1 MPRHRSV
8 VVTAAL
14 WVREQ
19 QHGADSAAFRA
30 ESPQLLHDLAMHRH
44 DPGLADF
51 VMLGAPTDRAVLEV
65 HIVPAERQDT
75 AQATPRA
82 PRQENQQTQERMDR
96 GRDRQQR
103 ANRALFDYGPLGVF
117 LGGNLVF
124 LHRVPGEER
133 LTPLVL
139 LAGPVQRGLGDPPM
153 SIEG

>member
-1 MPRHRSV
+1 MPRGRAAA
-8 VVTAAL
+8 VTATL
-14 WVREQ
+14 GVRKQ
-19 QHGADSAAFRA
+19 QHRTNSAVFRA
-30 ESPQLLHDLAMHRH
+30 ELPQLLYDLAMHRH

-103 ANRALFDYGPLGVF
+103 ANGALLDHRPLGVF
-117 LGGNLVF
+117 FGGNLVL
-124 LHRVPGEER
+124 LHRVPVEER

-139 LAGPVQRGLGDPPM
+139 LA
-153 SIEG
+153 